1 MKLPRKKNIKK
12 NRKHKKH
19 AKPTGSLRV
28 PSAARRDQTSYVL
41 SHASP
46 GSCKGHEHAFRKLL
60 IQIQSKFSY
69 WYVDCGLSQRA
80 PRTRRLLRHVS
91 RKFGLLVLR
100 VIANS
105 CRALLHVARW
115 FCNLYQ
121 HDAARFR
128 SGLWRPRHINL
139 GADFQTSMA
148 EETHLLTRYVLFGKK
163 TFMTDTSDPITV
175 LLCSLNRWTPSL
187 GLVRRRLPK

>member
-1 MKLPRKKNIKK
+1 MLRRALARVTNTLFASYSSKS
-12 NRKHKKH
+12 NRSF
-19 AKPTGSLRV
+19 PT
-28 PSAARRDQTSYVL
+28 
-41 SHASP
+41 
-46 GSCKGHEHAFRKLL
+46 
-60 IQIQSKFSY
+60 Y

-100 VIANS
+100 IIANS

-163 TFMTDTSDPITV
+163 AFMTDTSDPITT
-175 LLCSLNRWTPSL
+175 LLFESVDSFTWSRTEAPSEVEL
-187 GLVRRRLPK
+187 DLRGSK